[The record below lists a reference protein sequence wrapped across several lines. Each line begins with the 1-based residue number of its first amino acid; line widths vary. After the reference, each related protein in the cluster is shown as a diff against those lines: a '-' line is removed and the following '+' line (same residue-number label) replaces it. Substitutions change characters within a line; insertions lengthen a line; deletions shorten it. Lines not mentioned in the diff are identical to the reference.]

1 MGAKIEK
8 QSCNSLR
15 GQTFLPKLT
24 KDLYLVRE
32 FLVCRPRFHFFQA
45 GLGLLSTVVNHHFLQ
60 LKTRKCMTILAC
72 EKTTPDISQ
81 SLIKL
86 IMEKKETHKLDQH
99 TACQPHTACT
109 EQHLF
114 H

>member
-1 MGAKIEK
+1 
-8 QSCNSLR
+8 
-15 GQTFLPKLT
+15 
-24 KDLYLVRE
+24 
-32 FLVCRPRFHFFQA
+32 
-45 GLGLLSTVVNHHFLQ
+45 
-60 LKTRKCMTILAC
+60 MTILAC

-99 TACQPHTACT
+99 TACHPHTACT